1 MISFWLIFLI
11 FEQTFFLLLVFYFYF
26 FFNKEVDQ
34 HLPAASGF

>member
-1 MISFWLIFLI
+1 MISFWLI